1 MDGKVF
7 VITGT
12 TSGTGFVAAW
22 VVAELGGEVLLLNR
36 PSQRVT
42 DSMEKLKETVPDG
55 KFSNWLVI
63 SDRLSLYIYIIYIY
77 IILYIILYN

>member
-77 IILYIILYN
+77 I